1 MEWNQNRKT
10 KSIESEKIKQIK
22 EKEKVVGESDETT
35 QRVR

>member
-1 MEWNQNRKT
+1 MEWNPNRKT

-35 QRVR
+35 RRVR